1 MKDLSKKIVEAE
13 FLPLDP
19 YRATKEEVLSEDT
32 FKYLNAIENEFF
44 KESILLKIRDIAK
57 NLGVKDEFN
66 RLYKAYNKEYGKDS
80 DQADYKKSK
89 NRFNKT
95 FNNKETSKSEAEENL
110 INFEDCPIE
119 NLDAGIWNASDEG
132 IWKIETRNFEPVKVM
147 ACSHPILP
155 VERLKN
161 VESGLEK
168 IRLSF
173 RRDNI
178 WEDVVVDNSL
188 ISNRASIISLAD
200 RGIQVN
206 SNNAGTLISYL
217 SDILS
222 LNNKKIPVTK
232 SINRLGW
239 IDNDFIPFVDN
250 YKYDGDISFKSAY
263 ESIKTQGDYE
273 LWKEH
278 IKNLRSK
285 SKVLK
290 IIMAASF
297 ASPLVDILGTLPFI
311 VHLWGCTD
319 TRKTVATMVAMSIWG
334 DPSMGKLIKT
344 LNSTVLAMSR
354 YASFMH
360 NLPVAYDELQIIRS
374 KYKSFDEIIMQLTEG
389 IDRGLGRADG
399 GIQIQG
405 TWKNIFL
412 FTGEEPITKEYSG
425 GGAKN
430 RVLEI
435 EATTKIIDDG
445 VLTANLVKCNY
456 GHATREF
463 IDNLPP
469 REEIIKRYSEIL
481 NKVTSTTH
489 LKDKQAAAI
498 STVLLGDELSN
509 SIFNDDLLTIED
521 IIEVLPKESE
531 VDLAERSYN
540 IINDWIG
547 QNINKFKNNDNNEI
561 YGKINTVRGECFVI
575 KSILI
580 DMLEERNISFEGI
593 KIGLAEKGFLFRD
606 NRNKYTQRVRVNGIL
621 TNCIKLRLYEKD
633 DDNFFNEVVKE
644 NVPF

>member
-32 FKYLNAIENEFF
+32 FRYLNAIENEFF
-44 KESILLKIRDIAK
+44 KESILLKVRDIAK
-57 NLGVKDEFN
+57 NLGVKNEFN
-66 RLYKAYNKEYGKDS
+66 MLYKAYNKEYGKDNEES
-80 DQADYKKSK
+80 NYKKYN

-95 FNNKETSKSEAEENL
+95 ANNKESSKFDNEENL
-110 INFEDCPIE
+110 VNFEDCPME
-119 NLDAGIWNASDEG
+119 NLDAGIWNTSDAG
-132 IWKIETRNFEPVKVM
+132 IWKIETGSFGSVKVM
-147 ACSHPILP
+147 ACPHPILP

-168 IRLSF
+168 VRLNF
-173 RRDNI
+173 RRDNV

-188 ISNRASIISLAD
+188 ISNRTSIISLAD

-206 SNNAGTLISYL
+206 SNTAGTLISYL

-222 LNNKKIPVTK
+222 LNNKKIPVIK
-232 SINRLGW
+232 SIDRLGW
-239 IDNDFIPFVDN
+239 IDNDFVPFVDN
-250 YKYDGDISFKSAY
+250 YKYDGDISFKSEY
-263 ESIKTQGDYE
+263 ESIKTKGDYE
-273 LWKEH
+273 VWKEH
-278 IKNLRSK
+278 VKELRGK
-285 SKVLK
+285 SKILK

-297 ASPLVDILGTLPFI
+297 TSPIIEILGTLPFI
-311 VHLWGCTD
+311 VHLWGRTD

-334 DPSMGKLIKT
+334 NPSIGKLIKT

-360 NLPVAYDELQIIRS
+360 NLPVAYDELQIVRS

-389 IDRGLGRADG
+389 IDRGLGRAEG
-399 GIQIQG
+399 GVHVQG
-405 TWKNIFL
+405 TWRNIFL

-445 VLTANLVKCNY
+445 VLTSNLLKNNY
-456 GHATREF
+456 GHAAREF
-463 IDNLPP
+463 IYNLPP
-469 REEIIKRYSEIL
+469 KEEIINRYSEIL
-481 NKVTSTTH
+481 KEVNSTTG
-489 LKDKQAAAI
+489 LKDKQAASVATI
-498 STVLLGDELSN
+498 LLGDELSN
-509 SIFNDDLLTIED
+509 MIFSDDLLTIED
-521 IIEVLPKESE
+521 IVEVLPKENSVELSE
-531 VDLAERSYN
+531 RAYN

-561 YGKINTVRGECFVI
+561 YGKINAVVGECFVI

-580 DMLEERNISFEGI
+580 DMLEKRNISFDSI
-593 KIGLAEKGFLFRD
+593 KATLAENGFLFRD
-606 NRNKYTQRVRVNGIL
+606 SRNKYTQRVRINGIL
-621 TNCIKLRLYEKD
+621 TNCIKLKLYDKED
-633 DDNFFNEVVKE
+633 ENFFNEVAE
-644 NVPF
+644 DNVPF

>member
-19 YRATKEEVLSEDT
+19 YRATKEEVLSEDI
-32 FKYLNAIENEFF
+32 FRYLNAIENEFF
-44 KESILLKIRDIAK
+44 KESILLKVRDIAK

-66 RLYKAYNKEYGKDS
+66 RLYKAYNKEYGKDNE
-80 DQADYKKSK
+80 QVNYKKYK
-89 NRFNKT
+89 NRFSKNISNDFNKT
-95 FNNKETSKSEAEENL
+95 SNNGESSKIATEENL
-110 INFEDCPIE
+110 VNFEDCPID
-119 NLDAGIWNASDEG
+119 NLDAGIWNASDDG
-132 IWKIETRNFEPVKVM
+132 IWKIENRNFEPVKVM
-147 ACSHPILP
+147 ACPHPILP

-168 IRLSF
+168 VRLSF

-178 WEDVVVDNSL
+178 WEDIVVDNS
-188 ISNRASIISLAD
+188 
-200 RGIQVN
+200 
-206 SNNAGTLISYL
+206 LISYL

-239 IDNDFIPFVDN
+239 VDNEFVPFVDN
-250 YKYDGDISFKSAY
+250 YKYDGDISFKSVY
-263 ESIKTQGDYE
+263 ESIKTNGDYE
-273 LWKEH
+273 VWKEH
-278 IKNLRSK
+278 VKELRSK
-285 SKVLK
+285 SKILK

-297 ASPLVDILGTLPFI
+297 ASPLVEILGTLPFI
-311 VHLWGCTD
+311 VHLWGGTD

-334 DPSMGKLIKT
+334 NPSIGKLIKT

-354 YASFMH
+354 YATFMH
-360 NLPVAYDELQIIRS
+360 NLPVAYDELQIVRS
-374 KYKSFDEIIMQLTEG
+374 KYKSFDEIIMQLAEG

-399 GIQIQG
+399 GIQTQG
-405 TWKNIFL
+405 TWRNIFL
-412 FTGEEPITKEYSG
+412 FTGEEPVTKEYSG

-435 EATTKIIDDG
+435 EATTKIIDHG

-456 GHATREF
+456 GHASREF
-463 IDNLPP
+463 IDNLLP

-481 NKVTSTTH
+481 NKVTSITH
-489 LKDKQAAAI
+489 LKDKQVAAI

-575 KSILI
+575 KSILV
-580 DMLEERNISFEGI
+580 DMLEERNISFDGI
-593 KIGLAEKGFLFRD
+593 KARLAEKGFLVRD

-621 TNCIKLRLYEKD
+621 TNCIKLKLYEKD
-633 DDNFFNEVVKE
+633 DDNFFNDIVED